1 MSMIANENIVNGSG
15 VTIDVADVSKWYG
28 SVVAVNEVAFKVTP
42 GITALLGPNGAG
54 KTTMLHMIAGLARCS
69 EGDVQVLDEPV
80 RGNPGIYTRLGFMS
94 EHEAVYG
101 FQTGRRFVEMSAQ
114 LHGLDAIEAAAKK
127 AIDIVGLAD
136 VQDRPLKGYSRGM
149 RQRMRLAASI
159 VHEPQVMILDEPLNG
174 TDPRQRIEFQDVMR
188 RLAREGKTILI
199 SSHILEEVETLADR
213 ILLMVSG
220 KLAAAGDFRAIRE
233 KLDGLAYRVRI
244 VVDAPRAM
252 AAALVAME
260 EVESVGVEE
269 DQSLIVLCRNVGPIQ
284 IAIPELAKSNGI
296 RLLRVEPIDDSLEA
310 LFGYLVDR

>member
-1 MSMIANENIVNGSG
+1 VSMTTAENRVSRSG
-15 VTIDVADVSKWYG
+15 VIIDVADVSKWFG
-28 SVVAVNEVAFKVTP
+28 SVVAVNEVSFQVTP

-69 EGDVQVLDEPV
+69 DGQVDVLDEPV

-114 LHGLDAIEAAAKK
+114 LHGMESTSAAVDK
-127 AIDIVGLAD
+127 AIGLVGLAD
-136 VQDRPLKGYSRGM
+136 VQNRPLKGYSRGM

-174 TDPRQRIEFQDVMR
+174 TDPRQRIEFEDVMR

-220 KLAAAGDFRAIRE
+220 KLAAAGDFRAIRA
-233 KLDGLAYRVRI
+233 KLDELAYRVRI

-260 EVESVGVEE
+260 EVESVGVDE
-269 DQSLIVLCRNVGPIQ
+269 DQSLIVQCRNVGPIQ
-284 IAIPELAKSNGI
+284 AALPRLAKENGI
-296 RLLRVEPIDDSLEA
+296 RLVRVEPIDDSLEA

>member
-1 MSMIANENIVNGSG
+1 
-15 VTIDVADVSKWYG
+15 
-28 SVVAVNEVAFKVTP
+28 
-42 GITALLGPNGAG
+42 
-54 KTTMLHMIAGLARCS
+54 
-69 EGDVQVLDEPV
+69 
-80 RGNPGIYTRLGFMS
+80 
-94 EHEAVYG
+94 
-101 FQTGRRFVEMSAQ
+101 
-114 LHGLDAIEAAAKK
+114 
-127 AIDIVGLAD
+127 
-136 VQDRPLKGYSRGM
+136 
-149 RQRMRLAASI
+149 
-159 VHEPQVMILDEPLNG
+159 
-174 TDPRQRIEFQDVMR
+174 
-188 RLAREGKTILI
+188 
-199 SSHILEEVETLADR
+199 
-213 ILLMVSG
+213 MVSG

>member
-1 MSMIANENIVNGSG
+1 MSMIANENIVNGLG

-28 SVVAVNEVAFKVTP
+28 SVVTVNEVAFKVTP